1 MIEKAK
7 REDGQWVSLGMKVSG
22 TRAPQSQ
29 SNAQRDSKKHR
40 KRLVRFFEQHVRC
53 WSECS
58 MRFAWDNAKE
68 TILSAEENAHVDAAA
83 PLDVCSA
90 TALQRLLF
98 FPPFFFILL
107 QQKMLAFL
115 SLLLA
120 SFKFPLHL
128 TLMTLAWFYFLTTR
142 CRKIRSARG
151 DWIEA
156 QKKKTTQDEE
166 KSRAH
171 LPQLLRGARSTASK
185 PPSINEDKT
194 ARTHT
199 KKKGVKEKKN
209 CGMVTV
215 WLSLLAC

>member
-7 REDGQWVSLGMKVSG
+7 REDGQWVSLGMRVSG

-40 KRLVRFFEQHVRC
+40 KRLARFFEQHVRC

-120 SFKFPLHL
+120 YFKFPLHL

-156 QKKKTTQDEE
+156 QKKKNNSRWRE
-166 KSRAH
+166 KSRT
-171 LPQLLRGARSTASK
+171 STAVIAWRTQHCIKAALHQRRQNS
-185 PPSINEDKT
+185 
-194 ARTHT
+194 THT
-199 KKKGVKEKKN
+199 YKKKR
-209 CGMVTV
+209 C
-215 WLSLLAC
+215 